1 MCCSARVGKAAEPP
15 KWIKPQLTRNGMNR
29 LRATI
34 GCTRSSNDSYRMHA
48 RLEGGECLAG
58 QRADA
63 SRLSDGQRALHRERQ
78 GAGDAGLVWERTSCE
93 VRKQGHVRLW
103 PLA

>member
-48 RLEGGECLAG
+48 RLEGGNAW
-58 QRADA
+58 QDRAQTPVGYPMVNVRDIE
-63 SRLSDGQRALHRERQ
+63 SGKVRVTRDLF
-78 GAGDAGLVWERTSCE
+78 GAD
-93 VRKQGHVRLW
+93 
-103 PLA
+103 